1 MSTLPEGDHVF
12 RAGFVDDAFV
22 KSLPAA
28 DAYDRKKNKFL
39 DSIVFVG
46 PFASTTEKE
55 SRKKVLSCDPA
66 SGRRCVERIVT
77 DLANRAYR
85 RPADETG
92 DRRAAAVR
100 RGRLDGAA
108 PPSTGI
114 QLAIQAML
122 ISPNFLFR
130 IERDPN
136 PRDPR
141 ARP

>member
-1 MSTLPEGDHVF
+1 MDDALIASKTVETKPSGLVYFDPYSEEELRVELPEGDHVF

-46 PFASTTEKE
+46 PFASTTVKE
-55 SRKKVLSCDPA
+55 SRRKVLTCDPA

-85 RPADETG
+85 RPATKREID
-92 DRRAAAVR
+92 A
-100 RGRLDGAA
+100 
-108 PPSTGI
+108 
-114 QLAIQAML
+114 
-122 ISPNFLFR
+122 
-130 IERDPN
+130 
-136 PRDPR
+136 
-141 ARP
+141 